1 MLNRR
6 NVTVDVKHYEDCEQ
20 LFMSV
25 GYSYLVEA
33 LLEFFKMEDVNKC
46 PKENN
51 SFLLNDGSD
60 EEKKDQALAVL
71 DTFVMQYLYPSSD
84 EDTDSMESSDD
95 DSTDGIFNYAQNL
108 LKSFMILLDCKDA
121 VASGNGEHLAV
132 VQKQMLF
139 HFSSISGFNSYAIE
153 MLIST
158 VQNEVLLSPREAHQ
172 CKWAALANWKG
183 GKDKNIE
190 IDLHQENRNADL
202 KGLIRLMGANKTEKA
217 IGRMSRAVGGVRKV
231 VDVFEEQAVIKPK
244 SSAHSHRSSA
254 QDEDKVL
261 HDLHKLKPFSPIIG
275 RSHKSFVGIS
285 SDPLENLNEQLFC
298 EWLKRHQKNIALHFP
313 TVDEVPAVQ
322 PSDDGN
328 EQSDNVDNL
337 ISSLVL
343 DDLAH
348 Q

>member
-1 MLNRR
+1 ML
-6 NVTVDVKHYEDCEQ
+6 
-20 LFMSV
+20 L
-25 GYSYLVEA
+25 
-33 LLEFFKMEDVNKC
+33 
-46 PKENN
+46 
-51 SFLLNDGSD
+51 
-60 EEKKDQALAVL
+60 
-71 DTFVMQYLYPSSD
+71 
-84 EDTDSMESSDD
+84 
-95 DSTDGIFNYAQNL
+95 
-108 LKSFMILLDCKDA
+108 
-121 VASGNGEHLAV
+121 
-132 VQKQMLF
+132 

-172 CKWAALANWKG
+172 RKWAALANWKG

-190 IDLHQENRNADL
+190 IDLLQENRNADL
-202 KGLIRLMGANKTEKA
+202 KGLIGLMGANKTEKA

-231 VDVFEEQAVIKPK
+231 VDVFEEQAVIKTK

-261 HDLHKLKPFSPIIG
+261 QDLHKLKPFSPIIG
-275 RSHKSFVGIS
+275 RSHKSFVGMS

-313 TVDEVPAVQ
+313 IVDEVPAVQ

-348 Q
+348 L